1 MPDQT
6 RRALLLAALAG
17 ALPAAGAAASTAKAS
32 AAAASAAAPTPTP
45 TPMPTLTLLRG
56 ESLDEH
62 GQQRPPSPAQRQ
74 LFGALER
81 ELGVV
86 FAIQTYPWPRAER
99 NALAGAGLIFGLP
112 PTPERLR
119 RLRYSAPAA
128 SNRLWLV
135 TRSDATFPFAG
146 LADLAGKT
154 VGAVRGYSYGAA
166 FEQAR
171 GKAFR
176 VDDDIASR
184 ATRLA
189 RLMLRRVDVVLLY
202 QPSSES
208 AAEVE
213 AKVRAYMA
221 PRLRDMGVPAT
232 AELSVLPQPM
242 ASEPLYFAIARGRD
256 DAIIGRIDAAL
267 ARLRRQGE
275 PVPPPP
281 PAGGRP

>member
-6 RRALLLAALAG
+6 RRALLLAALAAALAA
-17 ALPAAGAAASTAKAS
+17 ALPAAAAAAGAS
-32 AAAASAAAPTPTP
+32 AAAATPAVPPPT
-45 TPMPTLTLLRG
+45 TLTLLRG

-62 GQQRPPSPAQRQ
+62 GQQRPLSPPQRQ

-99 NALAGAGLIFGLP
+99 KALAGAGLIFGLP

-189 RLMLRRVDVVLLY
+189 RLMLRRVDVVLLV

-221 PRLRDMGVPAT
+221 PRLREMGVPAT

-242 ASEPLYFAIARGRD
+242 ASEPLHFAIARGRD
-256 DAIIGRIDAAL
+256 DAIIERIDAAL
-267 ARLRRQGE
+267 ARLRRRGE
-275 PVPPPP
+275 PVPLPP
-281 PAGGRP
+281 PAPPAGRP

>member
-6 RRALLLAALAG
+6 RRALLLAAVAG
-17 ALPAAGAAASTAKAS
+17 ALPAHGHAAV
-32 AAAASAAAPTPTP
+32 AAAPSTVA
-45 TPMPTLTLLRG
+45 LLCG
-56 ESLDEH
+56 EALDEH
-62 GQQRPPSPAQRQ
+62 GRQKPLSQAQRQ
-74 LFGALER
+74 LFDALQR
-81 ELGVV
+81 EMGIV
-86 FAIQTYPWPRAER
+86 FAIKTYPWARAER

-119 RLRYSAPAA
+119 QLRYSAPAA
-128 SNRLWLV
+128 SNTLWLV

-202 QPSSES
+202 QPSTQS

-213 AKVRAYMA
+213 AGVRAYMA
-221 PRLRDMGVPAT
+221 PRLRDMGVAAT
-232 AELSVLPQPM
+232 AELSVLPQPL
-242 ASEPLYFAIARGRD
+242 ASDPLYFAIARGRD
-256 DAIIGRIDAAL
+256 DAIIERIDAAL
-267 ARLRRQGE
+267 ARLRRRGE
-275 PVPPPP
+275 PVPVPVPPPP
-281 PAGGRP
+281 PPGRR

>member
-6 RRALLLAALAG
+6 RRALLLAALAA
-17 ALPAAGAAASTAKAS
+17 ALPAAGAGAAASAS
-32 AAAASAAAPTPTP
+32 AAAATPATPATPAAPT
-45 TPMPTLTLLRG
+45 PTLTLLRG
-56 ESLDEH
+56 ESLDER
-62 GQQRPPSPAQRQ
+62 GQQRPLSPAQRQ

-128 SNRLWLV
+128 GNRLWLV

-154 VGAVRGYSYGAA
+154 VGAVR
-166 FEQAR
+166 
-171 GKAFR
+171 
-176 VDDDIASR
+176 
-184 ATRLA
+184 
-189 RLMLRRVDVVLLY
+189 VVLLY

-221 PRLRDMGVPAT
+221 PRLREMGVPAT

-242 ASEPLYFAIARGRD
+242 ASEPLHFAIARGRD
-256 DAIIGRIDAAL
+256 DAIIERIDAAL
-267 ARLRRQGE
+267 ARLRRRGE
-275 PVPPPP
+275 PVPLPP
-281 PAGGRP
+281 PAPPAGRP